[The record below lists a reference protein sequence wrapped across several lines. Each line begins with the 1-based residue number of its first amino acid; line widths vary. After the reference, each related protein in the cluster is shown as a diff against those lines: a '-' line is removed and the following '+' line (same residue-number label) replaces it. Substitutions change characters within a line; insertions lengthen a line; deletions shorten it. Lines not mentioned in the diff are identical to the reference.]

1 MKRLFILL
9 GVGGI
14 AFGLYSYYI
23 KQLEIL
29 TKLTYKLRGVSLE
42 NANLDS
48 VSISL
53 KLEVKNNSDISITI
67 ANYYFDV
74 FLNDI
79 FVGVI
84 QNAKANQNLKGLGGL
99 SMFNPKL
106 RIKNRALFGSGLISG
121 LTSNFKNSTLTLKGI
136 YGLKK
141 GLIKIKDLPIDE
153 TFKMKDFM

>member
-9 GVGGI
+9 GIGGI
-14 AFGLYSYYI
+14 AFGLYSFYI

-29 TKLTYKLRGVSLE
+29 GLLTYKLKKVSLE
-42 NANLDS
+42 NANIDS
-48 VSISL
+48 VSL
-53 KLEVKNNSDISITI
+53 NLELEVQNNSDISIEVS
-67 ANYYFDV
+67 NYYFDV
-74 FLNDI
+74 FVNDI

-84 QNAKANQNLKGLGGL
+84 ENAKVNQTLKGLGGV
-99 SMFNPKL
+99 SVFNPTL
-106 RIKNRALFGSGLISG
+106 RIKNAALFGKGLISG

-153 TFKMKDFM
+153 TFKFKDFM